1 MSAPPEILPLEV
13 IVHILQFLPFPGR
26 QQASQVCR
34 RWRHASSDPCFT
46 IRVSPRPRAIS
57 AAISSAPEGATIVLS
72 PGYYQASNARDPW
85 CFDTVGGSLQ
95 RCRRAKD
102 RTAVLAG
109 SSWLGAQETVLVCKP
124 VRILGET
131 TETAA
136 GGSRLGVVV
145 EGHASTAIISGGS
158 NLRLPNI
165 NPPGRLLLTNT
176 CINSTAARDYAIHI
190 GVPSA
195 SRCFSCSRHPTGA
208 AQFYPYLTEH
218 SGGTAAIRGCTI
230 TGNRGAGVG
239 IAQGAH
245 ASITNND
252 VSFNGRAGIFV
263 AGSGTIRDNIIWGNR
278 GHSIDIDA
286 GHVWGSCTFSNNH
299 VKKRDVLTAEDHLRT
314 SFLEHMHANI
324 QELPPELPLD
334 PNQGVG
340 NVLEEAAV
348 AMNVGGLL
356 ELVQGA
362 ALAAAAAGN
371 DVVGDIQALQ
381 QQQHGADAHEEDEE
395 DNEEEDEDEDENEEA
410 TFALSS
416 QAKGMVHIQQV
427 TFALSSQARGMV
439 HIQQVTFALSSQ
451 AGGMVH
457 IQQVTFALSSQAG
470 GMVHIQQEDDE
481 EPQGAGDVAAMDEE
495 AAPFLHNVSHIAQI
509 IMGGGGPPY
518 Q

>member
-72 PGYYQASNARDPW
+72 PGYYQ
-85 CFDTVGGSLQ
+85 
-95 RCRRAKD
+95 
-102 RTAVLAG
+102 
-109 SSWLGAQETVLVCKP
+109 ETVLVCKP

-145 EGHASTAIISGGS
+145 EGHASTAIVCSAFFSMERVRVRARRAAPGRSIITYHHGGTCPFISLKHCEISGGS

-190 GVPSA
+190 G
-195 SRCFSCSRHPTGA
+195 
-208 AQFYPYLTEH
+208 
-218 SGGTAAIRGCTI
+218 GGTAAIRGCTI

-395 DNEEEDEDEDENEEA
+395 DNEEEDEDEDENEE
-410 TFALSS
+410 
-416 QAKGMVHIQQV
+416 
-427 TFALSSQARGMV
+427 
-439 HIQQVTFALSSQ
+439 
-451 AGGMVH
+451 
-457 IQQVTFALSSQAG
+457 
-470 GMVHIQQEDDE
+470 EDDE